1 VYVHRIY
8 GNNNVDKENGKLKL
22 QSMCSEKNGAV
33 ANISDANVHRV
44 P

>member
-1 VYVHRIY
+1 VHRIY
-8 GNNNVDKENGKLKL
+8 GNNNVDREKGKLKL

-33 ANISDANVHRV
+33 VNISDANVHRV